1 MAGAWL
7 AVVCVACACVCGEG
21 APLWSSF
28 WAPLWDRR
36 LLNYRVD
43 AAFAPHAARDAREH
57 YAAQN
62 GYRGVNLIADL
73 GNGKPPPDVPTDVQM
88 YGDVKFYYT

>member
-1 MAGAWL
+1 MRVWL
-7 AVVCVACACVCGEG
+7 AALCAWGACVCVWT
-21 APLWSSF
+21 APAWSSF

-43 AAFAPHAARDAREH
+43 AAFEPQAARAAREH
-57 YAAQN
+57 YAAQH
-62 GYRGVNLIADL
+62 GYRGETLIADL
-73 GNGKPPPDVPTDVQM
+73 GNGKPPPDMPMDVKM